1 MVVSPGTSQHRVL
14 KDSEPGTPMHK
25 VYYGTM
31 HDDPNQFLKNTQY
44 ALERISNTPKTL
56 YWAPKMRIIDNGQ
69 LYEALKIDEQRT
81 SMTGKPYYLNF

>member
-1 MVVSPGTSQHRVL
+1 MPWCVLATIANCVEAYSDGPPDSQIHVAI
-14 KDSEPGTPMHK
+14 S
-25 VYYGTM
+25 M

-81 SMTGKPYYLNF
+81 SMTGKP